1 MNAVWIEAS
10 DLKVK
15 ELEAKSKQS
24 FYNYVLGMPF
34 EDAKMSINDADILGN
49 VHEHTGFLQNREDY
63 RFVATGI
70 DWGNRHWMVSIGLRN
85 NGQIDLIDLHNVQ
98 KSGATDAFNIGAD
111 LEQIKMHLS
120 KIKPDI
126 IIADI
131 GDSGDRVAKL
141 IEAYG
146 EGKVFGCK
154 YNSSPK
160 STGQLVPTWS
170 ENAHTVTVDK
180 LMQNKRMIS
189 MIKEGRI
196 HHPNMSKHP
205 EMQRYI
211 LHWKN
216 VFIRDEEDQRT
227 GEFYQIIGRKGDDH
241 YAQSLLY
248 SFLGLERLVDAHY
261 GSDKYG
267 FTADFVSTQYEPEK
281 PDIQNIYG

>member
-24 FYNYVLGMPF
+24 FYNYVLGMPY
-34 EDAKMSINDADILGN
+34 EDVKMSVTDDDVYGN
-49 VHEHTGFLQNREDY
+49 VHNYTQFLENREEY
-63 RFVATGI
+63 RFVGLGI
-70 DWGNRHWMVSIGLRN
+70 DWGNLHSISVLGMRT
-85 NGQIDLIDLHNVQ
+85 NGQIDLIGLNQ
-98 KSGATDAFNIGAD
+98 IRKSGATDSFNIGTD
-111 LEQIKMHLS
+111 LEQVKMY
-120 KIKPDI
+120 IAQVKPDI

-141 IEAYG
+141 IKTYG

-160 STGQLVPTWS
+160 STGQLAPTWS
-170 ENAHTVTVDK
+170 DNTHTVTVDK
-180 LMQNKRMIS
+180 LMQNKRVIS

-196 HHPNMSKHP
+196 HHPNNSKLP
-205 EMQRYI
+205 ELQTYTY
-211 LHWKN
+211 HWKN

-227 GEFYQIIGRKGDDH
+227 GEFYQIIGRKSDDH
-241 YAQSLLY
+241 LAQATIYA
-248 SFLGLERLVDAHY
+248 FLGLERLVDAHY